1 MCTHRRVSALRH
13 SQAGVSLIELIMF
26 IVILGV
32 GLAGILSVMNLTTS
46 HSADPMI
53 RKQVLSIA
61 EALLEEVELQP
72 FTYCDPDDA
81 NATTAASTAG
91 CASPPQGITPTPA
104 TETRYGPEQFD
115 NVGDYGGFAMAGIR
129 DITNTALTGLGAYT
143 ASVAVTQDGAAF
155 TLAASEVLR
164 IDVTVSSGAE
174 NITLTG
180 YRFRYAPN
188 AVP

>member
-1 MCTHRRVSALRH
+1 MSIHRPTGGVACG
-13 SQAGVSLIELIMF
+13 QTGVSLVELIMF

-32 GLAGILSVMNLTTS
+32 GLAGILSVMNLVTS

-91 CASPPQGITPTPA
+91 CAGTPQGITPTPA

-115 NVGDYGGFAMAGIR
+115 NVGDYGGFSMTGIR
-129 DITNTALTGLGAYT
+129 DITNTSLTGLGAYT
-143 ASVAVTQDGAAF
+143 ASVAITQDGAAF
-155 TLAASEVLR
+155 ALAAGEVLR

>member
-1 MCTHRRVSALRH
+1 MFTRRPIGRTAY
-13 SQAGVSLIELIMF
+13 SQTGISLIELIMF

-91 CASPPQGITPTPA
+91 CAAPPQGISPTPA
-104 TETRYGPEQFD
+104 TETRYGSEQFD
-115 NVGDYGGFAMAGIR
+115 NVGDYGGFSMTGIR

-143 ASVAVTQDGAAF
+143 ASVAITQDGAAF
-155 TLAASEVLR
+155 TLAAGEVLR
-164 IDVTVSSGAE
+164 IDVTAQSGAE
-174 NITLTG
+174 VITLTG